1 MFLIMSKKRENMQL
15 KYLLI
20 STLLF
25 LSGCSKTPTAP
36 LKTVDHVDLERY
48 NGKWIEIA
56 RYENRFETGC
66 AGATAHYVG
75 KEDYIAVTNR
85 CFDTNGV
92 QSGEATGRAYA
103 LKDSNN
109 SKLEVSFFR
118 LFYGDYWVLMLG
130 DNYQYSVVGDP
141 SRKYL
146 WILSRT
152 KILSDVDKKSILN
165 HLPALGYDAN
175 KLYWTTQQP

>member
-1 MFLIMSKKRENMQL
+1 MKIVYLALSMLI
-15 KYLLI
+15 
-20 STLLF
+20 F
-25 LSGCSKTPTAP
+25 LSGCSKTPSAP
-36 LKTVDHVDLERY
+36 LATVEHVDLARY
-48 NGKWIEIA
+48 SGKWIEIA

-66 AGATAHYVG
+66 AGATAQYEG

-92 QSGEATGRAYA
+92 QSGEVNGRAYA

-118 LFYGDYWVLMLG
+118 PFYGDYWVLMLG

-152 KILSDVDKKSILN
+152 KVLSDADKKSILN
-165 HLPALGYDAN
+165 RLPALGYDAS

>member
-1 MFLIMSKKRENMQL
+1 MKIVYLALTMLI
-15 KYLLI
+15 
-20 STLLF
+20 F
-25 LSGCSKTPTAP
+25 LSGCSKTPSAP
-36 LKTVDHVDLERY
+36 LATVEHVDLARY
-48 NGKWIEIA
+48 SGKWIEIA

-66 AGATAHYVG
+66 AGATAQYVG

-92 QSGEATGRAYA
+92 QSGEANGRAYA

-118 LFYGDYWVLMLG
+118 PFYGDYWVLMLG
-130 DNYQYSVVGDP
+130 DNYLYSVVGDP

-152 KILSDVDKKSILN
+152 KVLSDADKKSILN
-165 HLPALGYDAN
+165 RLPDLGYDAS